1 MIDLGNPKHKA
12 QQGGHCDESDT
23 GSPTL
28 DIGTVAPGHIVEV
41 AFVLRDEDGT
51 LVDTDQDHF
60 TFTVGSGQ
68 VLPQIEQGLLGLR
81 TGETKTVR
89 LKATEAFGKRD
100 ASNVVDFDRQ
110 EFPPDVK
117 EGDHYEAEQV
127 DGARLVLRVVDVGA
141 DYVSVDLNHPL
152 AGQSIAL
159 DFVVKSVQPDSERQ
173 TGTAANIDKGHSTRE
188 HAALLPVES
197 LLRGRTER

>member
-1 MIDLGNPKHKA
+1 MTDLGNPKQKDP
-12 QQGGHCDESDT
+12 GHCDDSDT

-28 DIGTVAPGHIVEV
+28 DIGTVAPGYIVGV

-51 LVDTDQDHF
+51 LVNTDQDHF

-68 VLPQIEQGLLGLR
+68 LLPQIEQSLLGLR
-81 TGETKTVR
+81 TGETRTIR
-89 LKATEAFGKRD
+89 LKATEAFGQRD
-100 ASNVVDFDRQ
+100 AGKVVDFDRE

-117 EGDHYEAEQV
+117 EGDHFEAEQV

-152 AGQSIAL
+152 AGQTIAL
-159 DFVVKSVQPDSERQ
+159 DFVVKSVKPDSERQ
-173 TGTAANIDKGHSTRE
+173 TDTAAITNKGHSNAE
-188 HAALLPVES
+188 HAPVLPVES